1 MGDLK
6 LAGPLNL
13 MGTLTLKD
21 KVFANNI
28 EVLVEGNNLGTAP
41 PVILPP
47 PPAPPS
53 DPAPQVSILASFNKS
68 VKAGTNFIVAQGM
81 VMQGIVPTPKWP
93 GMMLP
98 SQGNTSPSLVS
109 ANGLP
114 VNVVGDQAVI
124 FPSGGSASFNQSGQ

>member
-6 LAGPLNL
+6 LTGPLNL
-13 MGTLTLKD
+13 MGNLTLKD
-21 KVFANNI
+21 KVFVNNV
-28 EVLVEGNNLGTAP
+28 EALVEGNNLGTAP

-47 PPAPPS
+47 PPASPS
-53 DPAPQVSILASFNKS
+53 DPAPPVSILASFNKTI
-68 VKAGTNFIVAQGM
+68 KAGTKCIVAQGV
-81 VMQGIVPTPKWP
+81 VMQGSVPTWP

-114 VNVVGDQAVI
+114 INVVGDQAVI
-124 FPSGGSASFNQSGQ
+124 FPSGGSASFTQSGQ